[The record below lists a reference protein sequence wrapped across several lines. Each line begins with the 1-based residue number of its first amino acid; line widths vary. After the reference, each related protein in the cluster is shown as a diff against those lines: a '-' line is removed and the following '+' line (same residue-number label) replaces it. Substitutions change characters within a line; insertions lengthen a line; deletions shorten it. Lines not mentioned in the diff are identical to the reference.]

1 MHGYGPASYGDGFAD
16 VYDHWYADV
25 SDVDATVARL
35 AALADGGKVLELGIG
50 SGRIA
55 LPLAAR
61 GIDVW
66 GIDASAAMV
75 EQLRSKPG
83 GESLPVAIGDM
94 AELDLSSL
102 PAGDTARFDLVFVVY
117 NTFLNLASE
126 TDQRRCLAA
135 AAARLAHGGR
145 LVIEAFVPSTDAP
158 PSSVDARVVEL
169 DRVVLSVSRER
180 ADQVVD
186 GQHIE
191 ITEHGVRLRP
201 WCIRYLWPEQL
212 DALATDAGLTLIERW
227 SSWDGRRY
235 ESGDAVQISMYGG
248 R

>member
-1 MHGYGPASYGDGFAD
+1 MQGYGPASYGDGFAD
-16 VYDHWYADV
+16 VYDDWYADV

-35 AALADGGKVLELGIG
+35 AALAGGGKALELGIG

-61 GIDVW
+61 GVEVW

-83 GESLPVAIGDM
+83 ATTLPVAIGNM
-94 AELDLSSL
+94 AELDLSTL
-102 PAGDTARFDLVFVVY
+102 PGGATARFDLVFAVY
-117 NTFLNLASE
+117 NTFLNLTSE
-126 TDQRRCLAA
+126 AEQRRCLAEA
-135 AAARLAHGGR
+135 SARLVAGGR
-145 LVIEAFVPSTDAP
+145 VVIEAFVPSADAP
-158 PSSVDARVVEL
+158 ASIVEARVVEL

-191 ITEHGVRLRP
+191 ITERGVRLRP
-201 WCIRYLWPEQL
+201 WRIRYLRPEQL
-212 DALATDAGLTLIERW
+212 DALAADAGLALVERW
-227 SSWDGRRY
+227 ASWDGTRY
-235 ESGDAVQISMYGG
+235 EPGDTLHISTYGG